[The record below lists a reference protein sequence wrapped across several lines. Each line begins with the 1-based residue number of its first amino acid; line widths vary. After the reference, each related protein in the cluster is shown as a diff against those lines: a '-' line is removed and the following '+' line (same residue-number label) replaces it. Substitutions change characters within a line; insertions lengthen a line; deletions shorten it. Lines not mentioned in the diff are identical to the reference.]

1 MTATIA
7 ITTTAST
14 TITIKIGATTITNT
28 KITRL
33 EILKTNNSTN
43 EKAVDKKKLNT
54 YLQEIRKEKYAN
66 FLNLKTY
73 EEQTDQNDLPDEINQ
88 SDVLIP
94 PNS

>member
-14 TITIKIGATTITNT
+14 TITIKTGATTITNT

-43 EKAVDKKKLNT
+43 EKAVDKKKA
-54 YLQEIRKEKYAN
+54 KYIIAG
-66 FLNLKTY
+66 
-73 EEQTDQNDLPDEINQ
+73 
-88 SDVLIP
+88 
-94 PNS
+94 NSKGKICKFFKS

>member
-14 TITIKIGATTITNT
+14 TITIKTGATTITNT

-33 EILKTNNSTN
+33 EILKTNDSTN

-54 YLQEIRKEKYAN
+54 
-66 FLNLKTY
+66 
-73 EEQTDQNDLPDEINQ
+73 
-88 SDVLIP
+88 
-94 PNS
+94 